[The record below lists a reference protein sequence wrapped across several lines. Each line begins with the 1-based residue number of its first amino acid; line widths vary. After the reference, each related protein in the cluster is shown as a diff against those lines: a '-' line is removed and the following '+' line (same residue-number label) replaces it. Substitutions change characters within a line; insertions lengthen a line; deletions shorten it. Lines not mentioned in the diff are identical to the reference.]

1 MCESGRVAGS
11 SSLERA
17 LILLKVIEQTPG
29 GLRNT
34 DIHRQLKIPKS
45 SCTYILSR
53 LEREGYLIKDEF
65 TKRYKIGLAP
75 LALAHGALREVGIR
89 TVAEPALYKLTR
101 QTGLSAGIG
110 VLERG
115 RVLLVDRVEGPRFVD
130 TAIQAAAGRTVR
142 TGPAASYRI
151 RAQRDIGR
159 ELPAHSTA
167 LGKVLLAFL
176 PRQYAID
183 LIFKPGAA
191 RNMAASRKRFLA
203 ELNLVRTQK
212 YATADGEV
220 YSDLRA
226 LSVPIFDADG
236 QARAAVSVNGNPS
249 EPVWDDVAQLV
260 RTVQDA
266 ARDISRRARWRESPA
281 RASRPQR

>member
-1 MCESGRVAGS
+1 VPGS

-17 LILLKVIEQTPG
+17 LILLKAIEQTPG
-29 GLRNT
+29 GLRNA
-34 DIHRQLKIPKS
+34 DINRRLKIPKS
-45 SCTYILSR
+45 TCSYILSR
-53 LEREGYLIKDEF
+53 LEREGYLIKDGLSR
-65 TKRYKIGLAP
+65 RYKIGLAP
-75 LALAHGALREVGIR
+75 VALAHGALREVGIR

-130 TAIQAAAGRTVR
+130 TAIQAAAARTVR
-142 TGPAASYRI
+142 SGSATSYRI

-176 PRQYAID
+176 PGQSVID
-183 LIFKPGAA
+183 LIFKQGP
-191 RNMAASRKRFLA
+191 RNTVGSRKRFLA
-203 ELNLVRTQK
+203 ELDLVRKQK

-220 YSDLRA
+220 YPDLRA

-236 QARAAVSVNGNPS
+236 EVRAAVSVTGNPS

-260 RTVQDA
+260 RTVEDA
-266 ARDISRRARWRESPA
+266 ARDISRRARWRESPGP
-281 RASRPQR
+281 ASRAQR